1 MRNEKPRYHKVICRR
16 YRVTTVDY
24 LRQVRLLDL
33 KINNKLVE
41 IEQVKKLI
49 CGISAINYDER
60 VQTTPNFDKI
70 GLALCKVEK
79 MEEKLN
85 TLIDTYADTK
95 ETIIGQIESLE
106 NEIHRTILSMR
117 YIEGKKI
124 TEIEDEVSYSYRNL
138 QRHHN
143 KAIQKFESMYGHLYL
158 DER

>member
-1 MRNEKPRYHKVICRR
+1 M
-16 YRVTTVDY
+16 TTVDY

-70 GLALCKVEK
+70 GIALCKVEK
-79 MEEKLN
+79 MEEKLI

-95 ETIIGQIESLE
+95 KMIIGQIESLD
-106 NEIHRTILSMR
+106 NEIHRSILSMI

-124 TEIEDEVSYSYRNL
+124 TEIENSISYSYRNL

-143 KAIQKFESMYGHLYL
+143 KAIKKFESMYGHLYL
-158 DER
+158 NK